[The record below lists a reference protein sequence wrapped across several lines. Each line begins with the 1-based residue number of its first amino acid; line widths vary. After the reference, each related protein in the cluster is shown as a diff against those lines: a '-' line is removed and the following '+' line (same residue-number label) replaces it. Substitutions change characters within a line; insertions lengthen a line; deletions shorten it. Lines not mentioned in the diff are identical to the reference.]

1 MKPRAF
7 RAGRYCEVTS
17 PLCAANATRT
27 SSFSRSGTL
36 AHASVPFASSG
47 REAGEVEDRVQL
59 DSVRCHPCLAVL
71 EVQKVT
77 PPPALPR
84 KRTASRAG
92 SLGIVEQ
99 YAPGELDEI
108 QFVEAP

>member
-1 MKPRAF
+1 
-7 RAGRYCEVTS
+7 
-17 PLCAANATRT
+17 
-27 SSFSRSGTL
+27 
-36 AHASVPFASSG
+36 
-47 REAGEVEDRVQL
+47 
-59 DSVRCHPCLAVL
+59 VL